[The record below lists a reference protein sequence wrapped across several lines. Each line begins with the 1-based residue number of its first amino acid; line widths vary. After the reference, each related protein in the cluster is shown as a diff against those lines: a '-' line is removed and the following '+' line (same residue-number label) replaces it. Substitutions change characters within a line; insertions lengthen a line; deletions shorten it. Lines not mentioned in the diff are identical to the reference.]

1 MMHVNKEHHL
11 TIQKRDN
18 EFIESYKKGS
28 ISSSIEEID
37 IAHKIVWNRYS
48 KKHGMF
54 CDKHR
59 LIPSVK
65 ICIAMKT
72 IMLGF
77 IEPLSLSINCTI

>member
-37 IAHKIVWNRYS
+37 IAQK
-48 KKHGMF
+48 
-54 CDKHR
+54 
-59 LIPSVK
+59 
-65 ICIAMKT
+65 
-72 IMLGF
+72 
-77 IEPLSLSINCTI
+77 